1 MKDQFVDHVNTKAET
16 VAQTVGVN
24 RAEDEYK
31 KPIDP
36 NTIRKF
42 YGCENDATDDVV
54 ANEHFKKNMDAFYAD
69 DSGILLDKTQG

>member
-31 KPIDP
+31 KVRE
-36 NTIRKF
+36 TVR
-42 YGCENDATDDVV
+42 
-54 ANEHFKKNMDAFYAD
+54 
-69 DSGILLDKTQG
+69 